1 MPASH
6 TAALLLGV
14 LTAWQ
19 AGPTVSEPAV
29 SEPAR
34 SDAVRLEPM
43 DRAVART
50 RALDWLD
57 ARRPSNRSGVEEVL
71 ADWDRDDADPRG
83 TLQLAVRTFRLGEPA
98 IDTFVAACVP
108 GADAPL
114 PDFDAVLLDVAHPFV
129 ADNLAVWYGRFL
141 TREGLYDEALFVL
154 ENVPGDGLI
163 DPAALLFH
171 RAVCQQQLLERDAAL
186 ESIAALLD
194 HTGGVPDSHRAL
206 AELMR
211 HDLEETKPESLREV
225 SSLMR
230 DVERRLDIGRTGPQV
245 RRQEDAVVA
254 KLDAIIEKLE
264 AQQGGGGGGGGQ
276 GGQGGQNQA
285 NNAADASR
293 VKGNTAPGEADDRQ
307 VAKQG
312 GWGDLPEKEQ
322 ARARSLLNRR
332 FPGHYE
338 RVIERYFNR
347 GAEER
352 P

>member
-1 MPASH
+1 MPARL
-6 TAALLLGV
+6 AAACLLGSLAV
-14 LTAWQ
+14 GPSVFA
-19 AGPTVSEPAV
+19 AGPPA
-29 SEPAR
+29 PA
-34 SDAVRLEPM
+34 DPAAPAVRLEPM
-43 DRAVART
+43 DAGEART
-50 RALDWLD
+50 RTLAWLESRRPTNRSAVDEVLD
-57 ARRPSNRSGVEEVL
+57 AWEVV
-71 ADWDRDDADPRG
+71 DGDPRR
-83 TLQLAVRTFRLGEPA
+83 TLKLAVRTYRLGSPA
-98 IDTFVAACVP
+98 VDEFVAACVP
-108 GADAPL
+108 GKDAPL
-114 PDFDAVLLDVAHPFV
+114 PDFDAVLGDVADPFV

-141 TREGLYDEALFVL
+141 TREGLYDEGLFVL

-171 RAVCQQQLLERDAAL
+171 RAVCQQQLLERDAAVETL
-186 ESIAALLD
+186 AALLA
-194 HTGGVPDSHRAL
+194 HTGGVPQSHRAL

-230 DVERRLDIGRTGPQV
+230 DVERRLDFGRTGPQV
-245 RRQEDAVVA
+245 RRREDAVVA

-264 AQQGGGGGGGGQ
+264 AQSGGGGGGGGQ
-276 GGQGGQNQA
+276 GGQNGENQA
-285 NNAADASR
+285 QNAADASR
-293 VKGNTAPGEADDRQ
+293 VKGNIAPGEVDEKQIAG
-307 VAKQG
+307 QG

-322 ARARSLLNRR
+322 VRAKNLLNRR